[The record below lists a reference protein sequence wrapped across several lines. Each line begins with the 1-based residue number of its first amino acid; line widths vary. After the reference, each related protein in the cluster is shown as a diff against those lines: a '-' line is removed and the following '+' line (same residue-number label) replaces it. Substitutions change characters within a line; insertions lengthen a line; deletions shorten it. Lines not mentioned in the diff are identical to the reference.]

1 MKIRKINQ
9 EDNSMQAMLTRQLAD
24 ASDRYYNG
32 KPSNI
37 QDAEFDRL
45 YDQLAEAERISG
57 FAYDISPTVR
67 VGTSVLTELKKA
79 RHETPALSLDKVK
92 YQNREKMKAWLGMK
106 EGVISWKLDGL
117 TIVAT
122 YDNSRLTQAVTR
134 GDGEEGSIVTH
145 NAISFHGL
153 PATIPYKGHMVIRGE
168 ALMTYQ
174 EFLKINEETDGLY
187 ENPRNLATAT
197 VQMYDG
203 NESAKRR
210 IDFYAFKLV
219 SPEPGSG
226 EEPGLGTETG
236 RFDFMEACGIRVVP
250 HETVNMDNVRDK
262 IDEWKKKL
270 PENEFP
276 TDGLVFSY
284 DDQVYADS
292 LGNTNK
298 YPRGSI
304 ALKWQDESKETTI
317 SDVRFSVGRTG
328 KITPVAVFDPPVR
341 LGVGSTVSRA
351 SLHNISIMKHIPETG
366 NPGYTL
372 PVKIGSRAEVALA
385 QMIIP
390 TVLSVSGGENDVDI
404 PSVCPICGEP
414 SILEKNGDGEVLYC
428 KNQGCAAR
436 TRGAL
441 ESAFSK
447 SGLYVK
453 GIGPSSIEDL
463 QQAGLITRYTAGLF
477 TMEKRY
483 GRTLP
488 DVLRKLEGWGEKS
501 WNNLL
506 DAVNDA
512 RKTTLRRLL
521 YSLGVPM
528 LGNDLSKKLSDYWN
542 GDVEK
547 FLDFYKNPDESE
559 LQALDGVGSTKA
571 YFLAEWCRKTKNS
584 PEDEIMLYALI
595 NELEFESS
603 AEEADGTGTQN
614 LAGLTFV
621 ITGSVYQ
628 YKNRDEFK
636 ASVESRGG
644 KVAGSVSKKTS
655 YLVNNDSE
663 SASSKNRK
671 AKDLGIPVITEQAF
685 IDQFGQ

>member
-1 MKIRKINQ
+1 MEIRILSQ
-9 EDNSMQAMLTRQLAD
+9 EDDSAQAVLTRQLANT
-24 ASDRYYNG
+24 SDRYYNG
-32 KPSNI
+32 KPFSLPDPLYN
-37 QDAEFDRL
+37 QL
-45 YDQLAEAERISG
+45 YDQLEEMERISG

-67 VGTSVLTELKKA
+67 VGASVLTELAKI
-79 RHETPALSLDKVK
+79 RHEVPALSLDKIK
-92 YQNREKMKAWLGMK
+92 YENREKMIAWLGSQA
-106 EGVISWKLDGL
+106 GVISWKLDGL

-122 YDNSRLTQAVTR
+122 YDNGKLTRAVTR

-145 NAISFHGL
+145 NAVSFHGL
-153 PATIPYKGHMVIRGE
+153 PVTIPYTGHMVIRGE

-174 EFLKINEETDGLY
+174 EFERINEETDGLY

-203 NESAKRR
+203 TESAKRK
-210 IDFYAFKLV
+210 IDFYGFKLV
-219 SPEPGSG
+219 IPEAKGGGIDS
-226 EEPGLGTETG
+226 LDTEG
-236 RFDFMEACGIRVVP
+236 CRFSFMESCGIRVVP
-250 HETVNMDNVRDK
+250 HELVNADNVLAK
-262 IDEWKKKL
+262 IEEWKEKL
-270 PENEFP
+270 QGNNFP

-284 DDQVYADS
+284 NDQVYANS
-292 LGNTNK
+292 LGITNK

-304 ALKWQDESKETTI
+304 ALKWKDESKETTI

-328 KITPVAVFDPPVR
+328 KLTPVAFFDPPVR

-366 NPGYTL
+366 NPGHTL
-372 PVKIGSRAEVALA
+372 PVKIGSKAEVALA

-390 TVLSVSGGENDVDI
+390 TVLSVSGGEKDVDI

-414 SILEKNGDGEVLYC
+414 AILEKNGEVEVLYC

-463 QQAGLITRYTAGLF
+463 QQAGIITSYTAGLF

-488 DVLRKLEGWGEKS
+488 DALRKLEGWGEKS

-506 DAVNDA
+506 DAVNSA
-512 RKTTLRRLL
+512 RKTTLRRFL

-528 LGNDLSKKLSDYWN
+528 LGNDLSKKLSDYWS

-571 YFLAEWCRKTKNS
+571 HFLAEWCRKTKES
-584 PEDEIMLYALI
+584 PEDECMLYALI
-595 NELEFESS
+595 SELEFESPADTAGG
-603 AEEADGTGTQN
+603 AEVKN

-621 ITGSVYQ
+621 ITGAVYQ

-636 ASVESRGG
+636 ASVEARGG

-663 SASSKNRK
+663 STSGKNKK
-671 AKDLGIPVITEQAF
+671 AKELGVPVITEQAF
-685 IDQFGQ
+685 IEQFGR

>member
-1 MKIRKINQ
+1 MEIREINQ
-9 EDNSMQAMLTRQLAD
+9 EDNSMQATLTRQLAE

-32 KPSNI
+32 KPSSM

-45 YDQLAEAERISG
+45 YDQLAETERISG

-67 VGTSVLTELKKA
+67 VGTSVLTELKKT

-92 YQNREKMKAWLGMK
+92 YQNREKMKTWLGVQD
-106 EGVISWKLDGL
+106 GVISWKLDGL
-117 TIVAT
+117 TIVVT
-122 YDNSRLTQAVTR
+122 YDNGRLTQAVTR
-134 GDGEEGSIVTH
+134 GDGEEGSIITH
-145 NAISFHGL
+145 NAVSFHGL
-153 PATIPYKGHMVIRGE
+153 PSTLPYKGHMVIRGE

-174 EFLKINEETDGLY
+174 EFLKINGETDGLY
-187 ENPRNLATAT
+187 ENPRNLAAAT

-210 IDFYAFKLV
+210 IDFYAFKLA
-219 SPEPGSG
+219 SPEAGSG
-226 EEPGLGTETG
+226 AGPGIRTETD
-236 RFDFMEACGIRVVP
+236 RLAFMESCGIRVVP
-250 HETVNMDNVRDK
+250 HEKVNGDNVLDK
-262 IDEWKKKL
+262 IEEWKKKL

-284 DDQVYADS
+284 EDQVYADS

-304 ALKWQDESKETTI
+304 ALKWQDESKETVI

-328 KITPVAVFDPPVR
+328 KITPIAVFDPPVR

-372 PVKIGSRAEVALA
+372 PVKIGSRAAVALA

-390 TVLSVSGGENDVDI
+390 TVLSISGGGKDVDI
-404 PSVCPICGEP
+404 PSACPICGE
-414 SILEKNGDGEVLYC
+414 SAFLERNGDVEVLYC

-463 QQAGLITRYTAGLF
+463 QQAGIITSYTAGLF

-483 GRTLP
+483 GRELP
-488 DVLRKLEGWGEKS
+488 DALRKLEGWGEKS

-506 DAVNDA
+506 DAVNGA
-512 RKTTLRRLL
+512 RKTTLRRFL

-559 LQALDGVGSTKA
+559 LQVLEGVGSAKA
-571 YFLAEWCRKTKNS
+571 HFLAGWCRKTKNS
-584 PEDEIMLYALI
+584 PEDEAMLYALVS
-595 NELEFESS
+595 ELEFE
-603 AEEADGTGTQN
+603 APAQAADVAGAN
-614 LAGLTFV
+614 SLAGLTFV

-628 YKNRDEFK
+628 YRNRDEFK
-636 ASVESRGG
+636 ASVEARGG
-644 KVAGSVSKKTS
+644 KVAGSVSRKTS

-663 SASSKNRK
+663 STSGKNKK
-671 AKDLGIPVITEQAF
+671 ARELGIPVITEQTF
-685 IDQFGQ
+685 IEQFGR

>member
-1 MKIRKINQ
+1 MEIRKINPK
-9 EDNSMQAMLTRQLAD
+9 DSSTQAILTRQLAD

-32 KPSNI
+32 KPSSMA
-37 QDAEFDRL
+37 DAEFDRL
-45 YDQLAEAERISG
+45 YEQLAETERISG
-57 FAYDISPTVR
+57 FAYDISPTVH

-79 RHETPALSLDKVK
+79 RHEAPALSLDKVK
-92 YQNREKMKAWLGMK
+92 YGEREKMVSWLGGR
-106 EGVISWKLDGL
+106 EGILSWKLDGL

-122 YDNSRLTQAVTR
+122 YDNGRLTQAVTR
-134 GDGEEGSIVTH
+134 GDGEEGSVVTH
-145 NAISFHGL
+145 NAVSFHGL
-153 PATIPYKGHMVIRGE
+153 PSTIPYTGHLVIRGE

-174 EFLKINEETDGLY
+174 EFLRINEETDGLY

-203 NESAKRR
+203 QESTKRR

-219 SPEPGSG
+219 TPEAGSG
-226 EEPGLGTETG
+226 TELGITTETG
-236 RFDFMEACGIRVVP
+236 RFAFMESCGIRVVP
-250 HETVNMDNVRDK
+250 HELVNVYNVLTK
-262 IDEWKKKL
+262 IEEWKEHL
-270 PENEFP
+270 LENEFP

-284 DDQVYADS
+284 EDQAYADS
-292 LGNTNK
+292 LGSTNK

-304 ALKWQDESKETTI
+304 ALKWTDESKETTV

-341 LGVGSTVSRA
+341 LGAGSTVSRA

-366 NPGYTL
+366 NPGHTL
-372 PVKIGSRAEVALA
+372 PVKIGSRTEVALA

-390 TVLSVSGGENDVDI
+390 TVLSISGDGSDVEI

-414 SILEKNGDGEVLYC
+414 AVLEKNGNVEVLYC

-463 QQAGLITRYTAGLF
+463 QQAGIITSHAAELF
-477 TMEKRY
+477 TMEKQY
-483 GRTLP
+483 GRKLP
-488 DVLRKLEGWGEKS
+488 DALKKLEGWGEKS
-501 WNNLL
+501 WTNLL
-506 DAVNDA
+506 DAVNGA
-512 RKTTLRRLL
+512 RKTTLRRFL

-528 LGNDLSKKLSDYWN
+528 LGNDLSKKLSDYWG
-542 GDVEK
+542 GDIAG
-547 FLDFYKNPDESE
+547 FLRFYENPDEAA
-559 LQALDGVGSTKA
+559 LQELDGVGDTKA
-571 YFLAEWCRKTKNS
+571 RFLTEWCRKTKEN
-584 PEDEIMLYALI
+584 PEAEAMLYALAK
-595 NELEFESS
+595 ELEFE
-603 AEEADGTGTQN
+603 APAGAAGGVDQN
-614 LAGLTFV
+614 SLAGLTFV

-636 ASVESRGG
+636 ASVEARGG

-655 YLVNNDSE
+655 FLVNNDSH
-663 SASSKNRK
+663 STSGKNKK
-671 AKDLGIPVITEQAF
+671 AMELGIPVITEQEF
-685 IDQFGQ
+685 IERYGR

>member
-1 MKIRKINQ
+1 MEIRILSQ
-9 EDNSMQAMLTRQLAD
+9 EDDSAQAVLTRQLANT
-24 ASDRYYNG
+24 SDRYYNG
-32 KPSNI
+32 KSFSLPDPLYN
-37 QDAEFDRL
+37 QL
-45 YDQLAEAERISG
+45 YDQLEEMERISG

-67 VGTSVLTELKKA
+67 VGASVLTELAKI
-79 RHETPALSLDKVK
+79 RHEVPALSLDKIK
-92 YQNREKMKAWLGMK
+92 YENREKMIAWLGSQA
-106 EGVISWKLDGL
+106 GVISWKLDGL

-122 YDNSRLTQAVTR
+122 YDNGKLTRAVTR
-134 GDGEEGSIVTH
+134 GDGEEGSIITH
-145 NAISFHGL
+145 NAVAFHGL
-153 PATIPYKGHMVIRGE
+153 PVTIPYKGHMVIRGE

-174 EFLKINEETDGLY
+174 EFARISEETDGLY

-219 SPEPGSG
+219 LPEPRSK
-226 EEPGLGTETG
+226 EALGLDTETG
-236 RFDFMEACGIRVVP
+236 RFLFMGSCGIRVVP
-250 HETVNMDNVRDK
+250 HEAVNSSNVLDM
-262 IDEWKKKL
+262 IEAWKERL
-270 PENEFP
+270 PGNEFP

-390 TVLSVSGGENDVDI
+390 TVLSISGGDKDVEI

-414 SILEKNGDGEVLYC
+414 TFLEKNGDVEVLYC
-428 KNQGCAAR
+428 KNPGCAAR
-436 TRGAL
+436 TRGAM
-441 ESAFSK
+441 ESALSK

-463 QQAGLITRYTAGLF
+463 QQTGIITRYTAGLF

-488 DVLRKLEGWGEKS
+488 DALRKLEGWGEKS

-512 RKTTLRRLL
+512 RKTTLRRFL

-571 YFLAEWCRKTKNS
+571 HFLAEWCGKTKES
-584 PEDEIMLYALI
+584 PEDECMLYALI
-595 NELEFESS
+595 SELEFESPADTAGG
-603 AEEADGTGTQN
+603 AEVKN

-621 ITGSVYQ
+621 ITGAVYQ

-636 ASVESRGG
+636 ASVEARGG

-663 SASSKNRK
+663 STSGKNKK
-671 AKDLGIPVITEQAF
+671 AKGLGVPVITEQAF
-685 IDQFGQ
+685 IEQFGR